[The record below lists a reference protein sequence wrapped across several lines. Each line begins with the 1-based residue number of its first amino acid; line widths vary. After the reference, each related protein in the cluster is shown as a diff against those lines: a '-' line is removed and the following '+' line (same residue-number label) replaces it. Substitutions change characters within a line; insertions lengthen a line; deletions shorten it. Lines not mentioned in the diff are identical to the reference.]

1 YTTHGLFNLSTQE
14 VTTVSAASYRP
25 SPLATEA
32 IVTAFG
38 SKLATATVTAPDL
51 PLPTSL
57 AGTSIKVRDSSQTER
72 LAPLFFVSP
81 TQVNYQIPP
90 GTVSGAATI
99 TLTSGDGSVSSET
112 PQIATVAPGLFTA
125 NATGQEVAAALVLRI
140 KADGTR
146 SFEPVA
152 QFDIAQNKFVAV
164 PINLG
169 PDTDRVFLVLFA
181 TGVRHRSSLSAVV
194 VKLGGEIAQVTFAGP
209 QDSFVGLDQI
219 NVPIPRILISRGEI
233 DVALTVEGQEA
244 NVVKISIAGQ
254 PAQ

>member
-1 YTTHGLFNLSTQE
+1 
-14 VTTVSAASYRP
+14 
-25 SPLATEA
+25 A
-32 IVTAFG
+32 IVSAFG
-38 SKLATATVTAPDL
+38 SKLATATVTASDL

-57 AGTSIKVRDSSQTER
+57 AGTSIKVRDSAETER
-72 LAPLFFVSP
+72 LAPLFFVSS

-99 TLTSGDGSVSSET
+99 TVTSGDGSVSSET
-112 PQIATVAPGLFTA
+112 QQIGAVVRGLFTA
-125 NATGQEVAAALVLRI
+125 NANGREVAAALALRV

-169 PDTDRVFLVLFA
+169 PETDQVFLILFA

-194 VKLGGEIAQVTFAGP
+194 VTLGGENAQVTFAGA
-209 QDSFVGLDQI
+209 QDIFVGLDQV
-219 NVPIPRILISRGEI
+219 NVLIPRILIGRGEI
-233 DVALTVEGQEA
+233 DLALTVEGQSA
-244 NVVKISIAGQ
+244 NTVKIGIAGQ